1 MCIRLKKF
9 YCISIEWASYIAI
22 SISMI
27 YGLGKSGGYFYLL
40 AFYKGTEELEKV
52 SKIIPVVRAV
62 LISELL
68 LFLAFV
74 FATILM
80 FFGIKFKNLE
90 FMKPWLIFT
99 TFLILG
105 DYIHAVYLLAEGY
118 VLFGVISLIEPII
131 GIFVFVI
138 IYSQYKNVEE
148 FVLSSQI
155 SAPAEAVV
163 ISELPTSS

>member
-1 MCIRLKKF
+1 MCIRLKNL

-22 SISMI
+22 FISMI

-90 FMKPWLIFT
+90 FIKPWLLFT
-99 TFLILG
+99 SFLILA

-118 VLFGVISLIEPII
+118 ILFGVISLIEPII
-131 GIFVFVI
+131 GVFVFVVV
-138 IYSQYKNVEE
+138 YSQYRNMQE

-155 SAPAEAVV
+155 PADAVV